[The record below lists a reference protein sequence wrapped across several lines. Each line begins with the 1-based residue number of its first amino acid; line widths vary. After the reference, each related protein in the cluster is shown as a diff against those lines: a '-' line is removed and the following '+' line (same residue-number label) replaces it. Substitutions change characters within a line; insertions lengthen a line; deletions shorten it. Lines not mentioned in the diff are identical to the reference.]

1 LPFGAPLLAVAR
13 IIVAAIIRTVTRP
26 PPRYDLPSPVF
37 RSGIAEALERALGFR
52 AGRRHWHSTRGN
64 LYAIELGDFGRG
76 RPSMALVY
84 GFWPR
89 FEPRP
94 VSDDEIDED
103 LAELCLWVAGVCDE
117 LEVSD
122 MEQVLL
128 LSKAARA
135 GGDSFRLPI

>member
-1 LPFGAPLLAVAR
+1 MNFVTPTAEQLAALRADPLLFEQELDV
-13 IIVAAIIRTVTRP
+13 
-26 PPRYDLPSPVF
+26 

-94 VSDDEIDED
+94 VSDDQIDED